1 MASPICADAAPPPQ
15 RHGSG
20 RVVSE
25 SRQPSDDAESRR
37 PIHVL
42 HHQSEVTARE
52 RGAAGDLA
60 GEQILS
66 LRAVCSSANTVAVSF
81 ISLPRFVS
89 P

>member
-25 SRQPSDDAESRR
+25 SRQPSDDAESR